1 MVYFI
6 AGVRIESRAAAAHAG
21 AHARSKA
28 VQMFAVLQSVRQQ
41 FLPVPAHQDTSG
53 HQTVPLRDMSEE
65 VHPAESSPTAHQ
77 DAYGGQTLQMS
88 TSRLS
93 KGVLPAEQ
101 PAVPF
106 ALSPDRQTLQVQLV
120 LQVLQR
126 RALVARAHPQAQGEQ
141 APEDAHLPVLRQ
153 ELHAGDV
160 LEQAHAETRREDG

>member
-1 MVYFI
+1 
-6 AGVRIESRAAAAHAG
+6 
-21 AHARSKA
+21 
-28 VQMFAVLQSVRQQ
+28 MFAVLQSVRQQ

-65 VHPAESSPTAHQ
+65 VH
-77 DAYGGQTLQMS
+77 
-88 TSRLS
+88 
-93 KGVLPAEQ
+93 PAEQ